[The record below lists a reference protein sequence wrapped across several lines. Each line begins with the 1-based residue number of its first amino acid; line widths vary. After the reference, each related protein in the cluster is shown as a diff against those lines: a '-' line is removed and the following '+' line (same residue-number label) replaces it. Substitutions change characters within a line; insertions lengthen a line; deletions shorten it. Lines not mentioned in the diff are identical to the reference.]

1 MIENSFG
8 HEFGGR
14 VLMFESDDPVTVTL
28 LEVRIGRIIRVHAE
42 SVIESIKP
50 LTQCRLDDFE
60 IADHLIVIE
69 FRRFQNKLHLTRV
82 PVRELALVGVLGEHV
97 AIFDLDGFAN
107 SVGHKKNDFGEV
119 QVPRVFPKRAMWSRG
134 QNR

>member
-1 MIENSFG
+1 MIENGFG

-60 IADHLIVIE
+60 IADHLIFIE

-119 QVPRVFPKRAMWSRG
+119 
-134 QNR
+134 